1 HVFMLQRTPAGL
13 MPTPACR
20 TPSPPQVNWLDRNL
34 PFYSNY
40 MRFQAAISIRFLS
53 DFSEIDPDLDDPDAG
68 RAGKMMM
75 RDLCLAFLEHKL
87 AAPELV
93 RTMTPPHPYLSARPL
108 AVD

>member
-34 PFYSNY
+34 PFYSNF

-53 DFSEIDPDLDDPDAG
+53 DFSEIDPDLDDPDA
-68 RAGKMMM
+68 RTAGDKAV
-75 RDLCLAFLEHKL
+75 RDGCVAFLEHKL
-87 AAPELV
+87 GDDPELV
-93 RTMTPPHPYLSARPL
+93 STMTPPHPYLSARPL
-108 AVD
+108 